1 MQYNIQMVTIV
12 TDKMADLDKPVN
24 LDKLRKFKLKIC
36 SLEKIIDEKDATI
49 QNQKRIIAEK
59 SLMLKRKEEES
70 GIKKSLQGGQK
81 NMEMNNL

>member
-1 MQYNIQMVTIV
+1 MVNIV

-24 LDKLRKFKLKIC
+24 PDKLRKFKIKIC

-59 SLMLKRKEEES
+59 SLILKRKDEENR
-70 GIKKSLQGGQK
+70 IRKSLQGGLK
-81 NMEMNNL
+81 NMEI

>member
-1 MQYNIQMVTIV
+1 MYYNIQMVNIV

-24 LDKLRKFKLKIC
+24 PDKLRKFKIKIC

-59 SLMLKRKEEES
+59 SLILKRKDEENR
-70 GIKKSLQGGQK
+70 IRKSLQGGLK
-81 NMEMNNL
+81 NMEI

>member
-1 MQYNIQMVTIV
+1 MVNIV

-24 LDKLRKFKLKIC
+24 PDKLRKFKIKIC

-59 SLMLKRKEEES
+59 SLILKRKDEENRNR
-70 GIKKSLQGGQK
+70 KSLQGGLK
-81 NMEMNNL
+81 NMGIYY